1 MSLGQLCKQ
10 RVVRPLVL
18 IRPCSLPVSEHNISY
33 ELGWGTLLKKI
44 YVADA
49 RKLAETLQKNGSS
62 LVGIQQ
68 NLVDLVWGKD
78 RPAAPREL
86 VKVHPVK
93 YAGKSFQEKISE
105 LRKEL
110 ESRKKAGF
118 VICTATLLSSF
129 ASH

>member
-1 MSLGQLCKQ
+1 MCQ
-10 RVVRPLVL
+10 
-18 IRPCSLPVSEHNISY
+18 
-33 ELGWGTLLKKI
+33 WTLTADAYNDI
-44 YVADA
+44 ADA
-49 RKLAETLQKNGSS
+49 RKLAETLEKNDSS

-93 YAGKSFQEKISE
+93 YAGKSFQDKITD

-110 ESRKKAGF
+110 QNKKKAGF
-118 VICTATLLSSF
+118 VVCMIIEVFSF
-129 ASH
+129 HYVVCWLIEYSHA

>member
-1 MSLGQLCKQ
+1 M
-10 RVVRPLVL
+10 
-18 IRPCSLPVSEHNISY
+18 
-33 ELGWGTLLKKI
+33 
-44 YVADA
+44 
-49 RKLAETLQKNGSS
+49 
-62 LVGIQQ
+62 GIQQ
-68 NLVDLVWGKD
+68 NLIDQVWGKD

-118 VICTATLLSSF
+118 VICTALCYQSLRHTRLTSGSHARRDCLVVQLERKRVSPLTSSRVPLLPL
-129 ASH
+129 ADKV